1 MANSILER
9 KNNLISNKNACL
21 IVVTDKKLLDV
32 ENIKK
37 NILIGC

>member
-21 IVVTDKKLLDV
+21 IVVTDKKLLGV
-32 ENIKK
+32 ENIK